1 MQASVSACTRSSCW
15 SDIPIPCRARSA
27 ENWRRNCWSTY
38 TAVKRYSRH
47 NPITR
52 SSGPGA
58 KMQSNFYLK
67 WSACVTML
75 TGAVLT
81 ALNIHPENI
90 YLLNLGALL
99 YLVWGYRIR
108 EWNLVVINVACIII
122 YTVGIYLS

>member
-1 MQASVSACTRSSCW
+1 
-15 SDIPIPCRARSA
+15 
-27 ENWRRNCWSTY
+27 
-38 TAVKRYSRH
+38 
-47 NPITR
+47 
-52 SSGPGA
+52 
-58 KMQSNFYLK
+58 MQSNFYLK